1 MNHVND
7 ATTLTGRQEEP
18 GKRYP
23 LWIERAL
30 LLGAAAVFF
39 LYAADVSA
47 AIDQP
52 ILGTLTAYVVYPLV
66 LLALVEMCGR
76 ILQNIHGS

>member
-1 MNHVND
+1 MNE

-23 LWIERAL
+23 LWIERTL
-30 LLGAAAVFF
+30 LLVAAAVFF
-39 LYAADVSA
+39 IYAADVSA
-47 AIDQP
+47 AVDQP
-52 ILGTLTAYVVYPLV
+52 VLGTLTAYVVYPLV

>member
-1 MNHVND
+1 MNHVNE

-23 LWIERAL
+23 LWIERTL
-30 LLGAAAVFF
+30 LLVAAAVFF
-39 LYAADVSA
+39 IYAADVSA
-47 AIDQP
+47 AVDQP
-52 ILGTLTAYVVYPLV
+52 VLGALTAYVVYPLV

>member
-1 MNHVND
+1 VNE

-23 LWIERAL
+23 LWIERTL
-30 LLGAAAVFF
+30 LLVAAAVFF
-39 LYAADVSA
+39 IYAADVSA
-47 AIDQP
+47 AVDQP
-52 ILGTLTAYVVYPLV
+52 VLGTLTAYVVYPLV
-66 LLALVEMCGR
+66 LLALLEMCGR

>member
-1 MNHVND
+1 VNHVNE

-23 LWIERAL
+23 LWIERTL
-30 LLGAAAVFF
+30 LLVAAAVFF
-39 LYAADVSA
+39 IYAADVSA
-47 AIDQP
+47 AVDQP
-52 ILGTLTAYVVYPLV
+52 VLGTLTAYVVYPLV